1 MRIKKNKLLVI
12 VGFICTLVVGYAIA
26 ALNIYFYGNNFNHIT
41 ADAAIVLGAEVWGNE
56 PSPVFRERINHAIN
70 LYKNR
75 DIRIIIFTG
84 GLGAGK
90 ELSEA
95 DVGKRY
101 AITNGVKEDNILT
114 ETKSRTTRQNLL
126 NAKAITDSK
135 QFRKVLIVSDP
146 LHMKRATL
154 MARDLGID
162 AYPSPTPTTRY
173 RNFKSQFEFLLRET
187 HFYFVYLIFK
197 I

>member
-12 VGFICTLVVGYAIA
+12 VGFICALVVGYAIA
-26 ALNIYFYGNNFNHIT
+26 ALNIYFYGNNFNHIK

-75 DIRIIIFTG
+75 DIRIIILTG
-84 GLGAGK
+84 GVGAGK

-135 QFRKVLIVSDP
+135 QFIKVLIVSDP
-146 LHMKRATL
+146 LHMKRAIL
-154 MARDLGID
+154 MARDIGID

-173 RNFKSQFEFLLRET
+173 RNFKSQFQFLLRET
-187 HFYFVYLIFK
+187 YFYFVYLIFK
-197 I
+197 M

>member
-1 MRIKKNKLLVI
+1 MLV
-12 VGFICTLVVGYAIA
+12 
-26 ALNIYFYGNNFNHIT
+26 
-41 ADAAIVLGAEVWGNE
+41 
-56 PSPVFRERINHAIN
+56 
-70 LYKNR
+70 
-75 DIRIIIFTG
+75 
-84 GLGAGK
+84 
-90 ELSEA
+90 
-95 DVGKRY
+95 Y